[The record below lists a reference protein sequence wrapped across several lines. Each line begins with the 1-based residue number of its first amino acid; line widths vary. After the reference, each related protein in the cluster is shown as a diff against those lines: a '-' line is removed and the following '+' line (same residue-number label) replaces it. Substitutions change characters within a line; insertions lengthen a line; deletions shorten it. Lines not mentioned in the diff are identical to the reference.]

1 VTGIED
7 KLICLCLNKNWQP
20 IGVKTVRDAIC
31 EMFNPN
37 CLSLN
42 ILYKKNEDDSFDF
55 SEIETVEALTWKEWI
70 NLPVRSF
77 DLSISTCKMNIRV
90 PSVIVSS
97 KYSEMPKKTFKLT
110 LKNIWLR
117 DNGICQYTG
126 KKVDKDTGNVDHIIS
141 KARGGANSWQNMV
154 LCHKDVN
161 SKKGSKTP
169 EEAGL
174 KLIRQ
179 PKELP
184 PMPYSQA
191 IETVK
196 HVDWNFFIK
205 K

>member
-1 VTGIED
+1 MTGIED

-42 ILYKKNEDDSFDF
+42 ISYKTKEDGSFDF
-55 SEIETVEALTWKEWI
+55 SEIENVEALSWKEWI
-70 NLPVRSF
+70 SLPIRDC
-77 DLSISTCKMNIRV
+77 DLSISTCKLSIRV

-97 KYSEMPKKTFKLT
+97 RYSEMPKKTFKLS

-126 KKVDKDTGNVDHIIS
+126 KKVDKETGNIDHIFS
-141 KARGGANSWQNMV
+141 KSRGGKNTWENMV
-154 LCHKDVN
+154 LCHKDIN

-179 PKELP
+179 PKELAP
-184 PMPYSQA
+184 IPYSQ
-191 IETVK
+191 IIDTNN
-196 HVDWNFFIK
+196 HIDWKFFIK